1 MELFRQLDDRQT
13 DKQMDGL
20 TELFPKSLSQLKS
33 IEWGPIS
40 EPKRLQHLLKFKDHE
55 VHLTCRGPWIFL
67 GSGSLVVHLK
77 WTPKS
82 IELGPRSEPKRLW
95 HLLKFE
101 EHEVHLTCRGPWIFF
116 LGGGSWLLLGN
127 LKWIT
132 KSKKMELI
140 SNFWIFGGGLAVVMR
155 QLILC
160 LAPRNFG
167 ILRVL
172 MKSGPLQPLQ
182 PNRYRIYRSSILF
195 CVVLGLK
202 VQNCVFFVPI

>member
-1 MELFRQLDDRQT
+1 M
-13 DKQMDGL
+13 
-20 TELFPKSLSQLKS
+20 S
-33 IEWGPIS
+33 
-40 EPKRLQHLLKFKDHE
+40 
-55 VHLTCRGPWIFL
+55 CRGPQIFL

-82 IELGPRSEPKRLW
+82 IELGPRSEPNRLR

-101 EHEVHLTCRGPWIFF
+101 EHEVHLTCRGPWIFW
-116 LGGGSWLLLGN
+116 GGHFRQP
-127 LKWIT
+127 KMDH
-132 KSKKMELI
+132 KKQKKMELI
-140 SNFWIFGGGLAVVMR
+140 SNFWIFGGGLTVMR

-160 LAPRNFG
+160 LAPSNFG